1 MSLKEQKVLEML
13 FGIGQ
18 SEKTAEEVAQVMGL
32 SRERVRQIKE
42 QALKHINADPN
53 VKRVLRKYL

>member
-1 MSLKEQKVLEML
+1 ML

-18 SEKTAEEVAQVMGL
+18 REKTAEEVAQVMGL

-42 QALKHINADPN
+42 QAIKHINEKAN
-53 VKRVLRKYL
+53 IQVLKKYL